1 MSSRRRKDKNSKR
14 ERKTYIQLSAEFQ
27 KMARR
32 DKKALNNKRGKDQR
46 YLQENWKHQGNI
58 HPRMG
63 TKKYKSGTDLVDT
76 EEIKKRWK

>member
-32 DKKALNNKRGKDQR
+32 DKKALNNKRGKD
-46 YLQENWKHQGNI
+46 
-58 HPRMG
+58 
-63 TKKYKSGTDLVDT
+63 
-76 EEIKKRWK
+76 